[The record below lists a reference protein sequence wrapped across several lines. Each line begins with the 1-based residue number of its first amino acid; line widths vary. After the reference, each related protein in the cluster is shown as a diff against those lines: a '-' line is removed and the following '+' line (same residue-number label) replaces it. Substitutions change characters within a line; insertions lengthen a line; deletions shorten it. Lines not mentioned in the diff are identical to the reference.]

1 MEDNIRSN
9 ASSNARS
16 KGASARDA
24 VRDKAAQVAGMAK
37 DRISGQYDEKKT
49 VALNEVQHLASAL
62 RRAGDNLRDDGSSSI
77 GATILTRAA
86 ERLDSIGSSMGG
98 KDLDTIVTD
107 VERLARRN
115 PAAFLGGALLLGFAA
130 SRFLKSSGRSVD
142 SDFGGYDIADIP
154 DYGTEYR
161 SSTSGFDRPT
171 GFGTPGSTSGS
182 TFGATPASGTG
193 FGTPTSGGRGSGGD
207 LGGL

>member
-9 ASSNARS
+9 AASTA
-16 KGASARDA
+16 ASARDA

-49 VALNEVQHLASAL
+49 VALNEVQHFASAL
-62 RRAGDNLRDDGSSSI
+62 RRAGENLREDGSSSI
-77 GATILTRAA
+77 GATLLTRAA
-86 ERLDSIGSSMGG
+86 ERLDSIGSSVGG

-115 PAAFLGGALLLGFAA
+115 PAAFLGGAMLLGFAA
-130 SRFLKSSGRSVD
+130 SRFLKSSGRGLD
-142 SDFGGYDIADIP
+142 TAGFGGYDVADLP

-161 SSTSGFDRPT
+161 SSTAGIDRP
-171 GFGTPGSTSGS
+171 
-182 TFGATPASGTG
+182 TG
-193 FGTPTSGGRGSGGD
+193 FGTPTSGGRGSSGD